1 MPQTL
6 KKNTTSQ
13 STLETIKTKLQG
25 RCTVCGYKL
34 PDHEVDWITCQ
45 YNKTDKQLRH
55 VEEIIDEI
63 FKEYNI

>member
-1 MPQTL
+1 MPQTS

-25 RCTVCGYKL
+25 RCPACGYKL

-45 YNKTDKQLRH
+45 YNQTDKQLRH